1 MNYSGD
7 DGEKIGGG
15 LHVFSLDEIKEVQE
29 IDYLSEHGI
38 PIAHLLNDR
47 YQIIDTKR
55 NLWSLQIFRL

>member
-38 PIAHLLNDR
+38 PIATLLNDC
-47 YQIIDTKR
+47 YQIIDTK
-55 NLWSLQIFRL
+55 

>member
-38 PIAHLLNDR
+38 PIAHLL
-47 YQIIDTKR
+47 KR
-55 NLWSLQIFRL
+55 ETYGVYRSFVSKP